1 METHKNHRRIYE
13 LSRKEFRR
21 EVQVRSGASFL
32 MLFGCPKEREK
43 GERGKEKKAGKE
55 LSERIY
61 HIPGTAVTNGH
72 KLA

>member
-1 METHKNHRRIYE
+1 
-13 LSRKEFRR
+13 
-21 EVQVRSGASFL
+21 